1 MNKLLIILFFLIGVS
16 CNLFKTTTITLV
28 NETPHFIDSAV
39 ITLNLKKIKINNIPP
54 GFDTLITTDK
64 ISGRDIVIY
73 SNIYKN
79 NFIADKY
86 FYFDDLG

>member
-1 MNKLLIILFFLIGVS
+1 MKYQ
-16 CNLFKTTTITLV
+16 TTTITLV

-64 ISGRDIVIY
+64 ISGRDIIIY
-73 SNIYKN
+73 SNIYK
-79 NFIADKY
+79 
-86 FYFDDLG
+86 